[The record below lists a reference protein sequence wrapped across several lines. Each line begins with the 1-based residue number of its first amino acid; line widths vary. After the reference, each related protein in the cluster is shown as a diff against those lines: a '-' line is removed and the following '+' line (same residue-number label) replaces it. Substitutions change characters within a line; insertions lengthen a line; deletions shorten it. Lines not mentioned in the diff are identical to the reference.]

1 MMRAFSIALWSTIL
15 VTSPALADSA
25 ALRTELAKTLPT
37 LAEQGLTVSV
47 QFIPV
52 DRISDPDRVV
62 SAYPNDPRI
71 PASVT
76 KLVTAAAAL
85 DLLGP
90 RYTFRTRL
98 ARTGP
103 IENGVLH
110 GDLYIVGD
118 GDPFLVSERLWLLA
132 NQLRLAGID
141 AITGRLVF
149 DDSAWPKIEDWS
161 SFGGSD
167 RAYAATPSALAMN
180 FNAVAIHITPG
191 SAEGDP
197 VVVRQDPFDLPYLTI
212 ENRLRTGKRGS
223 AVRWSLDLRPAAP
236 SARTLAL
243 ADSSKRVPGTDESS
257 SSSLP
262 GTSSSSRL
270 PLAEAA
276 YPSEIARLEG
286 TVPAGHA
293 PFVAY
298 RRAREPLALA
308 GSLLH
313 GFLRSAGVDH
323 RGGIAF
329 GPVPYDAVTILEFES
344 LPLDDL
350 VASMNRFSNNFIANQ
365 LALAIERGG
374 SPRDSLVDRTD
385 PLHRAGSALSKW
397 LRETAGS
404 ADASHFADGS
414 GLSTRNRTTAQALVT
429 LLRYAWNDLRIHG
442 PFLASLPGPGENGT
456 LDRRMRRMEGAT
468 VRAKTGS
475 LPDEG
480 VSTLAGYVQTPAG
493 SPVAFAILM
502 SSRSDRWNVPAMH
515 DLQDRWIELYA
526 R

>member
-1 MMRAFSIALWSTIL
+1 MTAALEVIRSRFVARAIRSRIIAVAIGVFGAT
-15 VTSPALADSA
+15 ALAPA
-25 ALRTELAKTLPT
+25 AQADPADLRAELARVLPT
-37 LAEQGLTVSV
+37 LAEQGLSVSV
-47 QFIPV
+47 QFAPV
-52 DRISDPDRVV
+52 DRIGDPERVV
-62 SAYPNDPRI
+62 SAFPNEPRI

-90 RYTFRTRL
+90 RYTFRTRV

-103 IENGVLH
+103 IEEGVLQ

-132 NQLRLAGID
+132 NQLRLAGIE
-141 AITGRLVF
+141 AVTGRLVF

-167 RAYAATPSALAMN
+167 RAYAAVPSALSMN
-180 FNAVAIHITPG
+180 FNAVALHITPG
-191 SAEGDP
+191 SVEGDP
-197 VVVRQDPFDLPYLTI
+197 VTVRQDPFDLSYLVI
-212 ENRLRTGKRGS
+212 ENRLRTGKAGS
-223 AVRWSLDLRPAAP
+223 APRWSLDLRPAA
-236 SARTLAL
+236 
-243 ADSSKRVPGTDESS
+243 SSMEGVS
-257 SSSLP
+257 
-262 GTSSSSRL
+262 
-270 PLAEAA
+270 
-276 YPSEIARLEG
+276 YPCEIARLEG

-293 PFVAY
+293 PFLTY
-298 RRAREPLALA
+298 RRARDPLALA

-313 GFLRSAGVDH
+313 GFLRTAGIDHHGAIALGSA
-323 RGGIAF
+323 
-329 GPVPYDAVTILEFES
+329 PPDAITILEFES

-350 VASMNRFSNNFIANQ
+350 VASMNRYSNNFIANQ
-365 LALAIERGG
+365 LALAIARAQA
-374 SPRDSLVDRTD
+374 PRDSLAERTD
-385 PLHRAGSALSKW
+385 PLRRAGSVLAEW

-404 ADASHFADGS
+404 ADASQFSDGS
-414 GLSTRNRTTAQALVT
+414 GLSTRNRTTAHALVT
-429 LLRYAWNDLRIHG
+429 LLRYAWNDLRVHG
-442 PFLASLPGPGENGT
+442 PFLASLPGPGEDGT
-456 LDRRMRRMEGAT
+456 LNRRLRNASAAT

-502 SSRSDRWNVPAMH
+502 SGRGDRWSVSAMH